1 MASCPTCNK
10 DVDPL
15 RAPSARIVGGR
26 VVTYC
31 STACAGAA
39 ADAGAIAAKARIAE
53 ATKSEPA
60 SVPSTAA
67 ASALAA
73 IKQTGRLRDA
83 TPVPARQAKATMP
96 VSSEEI
102 LAEEDVPPAREKR
115 ARTAPPVP
123 PPARPRRRGLVLM
136 FMVVII
142 IGGMAIAIVQAVSP
156 SSPGPAEAR
165 AVPDSRAIEV
175 APPPPLVD
183 PGKAARTSAE
193 NALRELVGSESARV
207 RRVAAAAL
215 ARTGDAA
222 SIAAL
227 VELLAAETSEITRL
241 DIAYALA
248 RAGDARG
255 SEALAAGLKS
265 SRRDVRADA
274 ARLLILLGD
283 AGGAGAKELGRFL
296 DKRSQRLGAAEA
308 LARIE
313 DKEAMQVLDEIY
325 LDETAPPDDKIR
337 ATIALGRARRGA
349 VKDELVGL
357 LGDGRFNAFA
367 AIALADLRDT
377 TGRDVLVKQL
387 SVSSLRVGAAL
398 ALRRL
403 DPALDVAPLMPALT
417 DAIAADKDV
426 ARVTAAEAILIL
438 TGPPELAKYD

>member
-1 MASCPTCNK
+1 
-10 DVDPL
+10 
-15 RAPSARIVGGR
+15 
-26 VVTYC
+26 
-31 STACAGAA
+31 
-39 ADAGAIAAKARIAE
+39 
-53 ATKSEPA
+53 
-60 SVPSTAA
+60 
-67 ASALAA
+67 
-73 IKQTGRLRDA
+73 
-83 TPVPARQAKATMP
+83 MP

-102 LAEEDVPPAREKR
+102 LGEEDVAPAREKH

-123 PPARPRRRGLVLM
+123 PPPRPRRRGLVLM
-136 FMVVII
+136 FMIVII
-142 IGGMAIAIVQAVSP
+142 VGGMAIAIVQAVSP
-156 SSPGPAEAR
+156 STPAPASAR
-165 AVPDSRAIEV
+165 AVPDSRAVEV
-175 APPPPLVD
+175 TPPPPVD
-183 PGKAARTSAE
+183 PGKAARAAAE
-193 NALRELVGSESARV
+193 TALRELVASESPRV
-207 RRVAAAAL
+207 RRIAASAF

-255 SEALAAGLKS
+255 ADALAAGLES

-283 AGGAGAKELGRFL
+283 ANGAGAKELGRFL
-296 DKRSQRLGAAEA
+296 DNRSQRLGAAEA

-313 DKEAMQVLDEIY
+313 DKAAMQVLDEIY
-325 LDETAPPDDKIR
+325 LDATAPPDDKIR

-349 VKDELVGL
+349 VKDELIGL

-367 AIALADLRDT
+367 AIALADLKDT

-403 DPALDVAPLMPALT
+403 DPALDAAPLVPALT

-438 TGPPELAKYD
+438 TGPPELANYD